1 MKSNKKYI
9 TAWALLGLSI
19 VGLAACDKTGTS
31 SESTNTGGSGSGNSS
46 DSTLTI
52 PEPPIVS
59 NVRRIE
65 VTLKTD
71 DIPSGSTFFDGCQPS
86 VVYTDD
92 DTGEEEEVYSRYN
105 MTSYTIYDAET
116 AEVYEPD
123 DALPAGHYI
132 CDVYYQNF
140 YIVGDRVEFDVT
152 EATPIEAEEGK
163 GFQTYTTEDLA
174 DYHIQNFDSIE
185 TLGGHGMPSNGDV
198 DILVVP
204 VQFSNAAAQFK
215 NPDEVKTCLEEA
227 FFAETGETPWESLSS
242 YYYKSSYGKLNI
254 GGEVTPIY
262 TYPVDDTTIDSSN
275 IGVSTTIAT
284 QAVNWLKTE
293 HGYDMSKY
301 DLDKDGYIDGI
312 QIVYATSQTTP
323 GMSGTGD
330 ASSSDLWWNFTT
342 NASGSSNVR
351 SPNARRIFWSRYD
364 YVTNTYYSSSEYNG
378 GYYEGKRVDPHT
390 IIHETG
396 HMMGAP
402 DYYSYDRTE
411 GPAGQVDMM
420 DNNVGDHNAYTKM
433 MFNWVAPRVVDGSAK
448 NFTITLK
455 SYTETGDFLLV
466 KPTSDPWN
474 ETPYDEYLMLQYY
487 TPTGLNEMDHEGY
500 AEWQQE
506 SASGGSNT
514 YGHGGTYEHP
524 GLQIYHVDTR
534 AASYVTPIDENGQAT
549 GEAVFDYTDTPRSD
563 EYADRDAGFKEGEA
577 HRIHDNTP
585 SRSHNPDGTTRNAPT
600 ELQAVF
606 PSRVNSTGTSSY
618 YSLFGLM
625 TNLYGL
631 ESYRETGDETTKDG
645 YYGGDTFSVYQA
657 RDYFTNG
664 YFFNDGSR
672 FDWVIQVVE
681 QTDDTITLHF
691 VNTTVAE

>member
-1 MKSNKKYI
+1 MKNRKSI
-9 TAWALLGLSI
+9 AAWALLGLTI
-19 VGLAACDKTGTS
+19 VGLASCGETGSSTSSGTGAGSSES
-31 SESTNTGGSGSGNSS
+31 SESTK
-46 DSTLTI
+46 TI
-52 PEPPIVS
+52 PPVPPI
-59 NVRRIE
+59 NEDRRIT

-71 DIPSGSTFFDGCQPS
+71 TIPSGSTFFDGCQPS

-92 DTGEEEEVYSRYN
+92 ETGANEEVYSRYN
-105 MTSYTIYDAET
+105 RTSYTIYNTET
-116 AEVYEPD
+116 ADEFEPD
-123 DALPAGHYI
+123 DALEPGNYI
-132 CDVYYQNF
+132 CDVVYQAT
-140 YIVGDRVEFDVT
+140 YMVSARVEFTVEDVT
-152 EATPIEAEEGK
+152 PIVAEEGK
-163 GFQTYTTEDLA
+163 GFKSYTTEDLA
-174 DYHIQNFDSIE
+174 DYHIQNFDDIE

-198 DILVVP
+198 NILVVP
-204 VQFSNAAAQFK
+204 VQFSNEAAQFA
-215 NPDEVKTCLEEA
+215 NEDEVKACLEEA
-227 FFAETGETPWESLSS
+227 FFGETGETPWESLSS

-262 TYPVDDTTIDSSN
+262 TYPVDDTTIKSDN
-275 IGVSTTIAT
+275 ISVSTTIAT

-323 GMSGTGD
+323 GMAGTGD
-330 ASSSDLWWNFTT
+330 SSSGLWWNFTT
-342 NASGSSNVR
+342 NASGSSNVN

-364 YVTNTYYSSSEYNG
+364 YVTNTYYSSSEYAG
-378 GYYEGKRVDPHT
+378 GNYGGKRVDPHT

-433 MFNWVAPRVVDGSAK
+433 MFNWAAPRVIDGSSD
-448 NFTITLK
+448 NFTITLE
-455 SYTETGDFLLV
+455 SFTETGDFLLV

-514 YGHGGTYEHP
+514 YGHGGTYERP
-524 GLQIYHVDTR
+524 GLQVFHVDTR
-534 AASYVTPIDENGQAT
+534 AASYVTPVDESGAAT
-549 GEAVFDYTDTPRSD
+549 GEAVFGYTDTPRSK
-563 EYADRDAGFKEGEA
+563 EYTDTAAGFREGTA

-585 SRSHNPDGTTRNAPT
+585 SRSTNPDGTTKKAPT

-606 PSRVNSTGTSSY
+606 PSRVNSTNTTSY

-631 ESYRETGDETTKDG
+631 ESYRETGDTTSDEG

-672 FDWVIQVVE
+672 FDWVIRVVE

-691 VNTTVAE
+691 VNTTVAEE